1 MKVIHW
7 KSEIA
12 APWKRALELKD
23 FRMIDQGLHVE
34 IEEESG
40 RSWKLDFNPVQAW
53 RVTSEECAGNLIA
66 GLPVEGSLFLVR
78 ESEWRRQLGDAEPV
92 QKSEHFVVCCYDE
105 VIEVLAW
112 NCSISPVTR

>member
-1 MKVIHW
+1 MRVIAW

-12 APWKRALELKD
+12 APWKRALDLKD
-23 FRMIDQGLHVE
+23 LRTTDGGLHLE

-40 RSWKLDFNPVQAW
+40 RSWNLDFKPVQAW

-66 GLPVEGSLFLVR
+66 RLPAEGALFLVR
-78 ESEWRRQLGDAEPV
+78 ESGWRKELGDVESV
-92 QKSEHFVVCCYDE
+92 QKSEHFIVCCYDE

-112 NCSISPVTR
+112 DCSVTPVTR

>member
-1 MKVIHW
+1 MKVIPW

-12 APWKRALELKD
+12 APWKRALDLKD
-23 FRMIDQGLHVE
+23 LRTIDGGLHIE

-40 RSWKLDFNPVQAW
+40 RSWNLDFKPVQAW

-66 GLPVEGSLFLVR
+66 RLPAEGALFLVR
-78 ESEWRRQLGDAEPV
+78 ESGWRKELGDAEPV
-92 QKSEHFVVCCYDE
+92 QKSEHFIVCCYDE

-112 NCSISPVTR
+112 DCSVTPVTR